1 MKTELHKRRDGSVL
15 TLQRH
20 KEILRLLEQEGSVK
34 TRTLCDLL
42 KTSRET
48 VRRDLETL
56 EKQKKL
62 KRIHGGA
69 IKLGT
74 VDESGNTYTSFQQRS
89 RVSMEYKEA
98 IAYEAAKLISPG
110 QVVALDCG
118 TTALAL
124 AKVIKRQFT
133 VLTVVTNSLAIANEL
148 ADAEGITLLL
158 TGGIYSP
165 DEQGFLS
172 DMATLI
178 LPHINIDIFFITTCG
193 ISLERGITYQR
204 MEDVSIQAKLMEA
217 SGKTIVITDSSK
229 LGVNSLARMCGIEE
243 IAMVVTDSRAP
254 AATIQALEQAG
265 IHVVISKEPQDS
277 CACG

>member
-1 MKTELHKRRDGSVL
+1 ML

-34 TRTLCDLL
+34 TRTLCGLL

-74 VDESGNTYTSFQQRS
+74 VNESGNTYTSFQQRS